1 MSTTLLK
8 RLEQVAAV
16 DGQRRARQAQDLAIF
31 TDDEVE
37 ELCALAQNVETV
49 QRLGQPVVWTAE
61 ERGVLDRLEAKRNG
75 SQGW

>member
-37 ELCALAQNVETV
+37 ELCALAQNVETA